1 MTNEKKMELIAEI
14 LDVDVEDI
22 SPETVLADIEEW
34 DSVAALSFIAMMDD
48 EFGKNYANLAYCH
61 SKEEYAENDRIANEI
76 LARKPLD
83 EDILDFLYDS
93 DTTGQISHK
102 VCKKIYDLIQ
112 DIDFGKKSFR
122 YGAYA
127 HNDYEEFKTFLKE
140 CYSNRRYMRWS

>member
-1 MTNEKKMELIAEI
+1 MGVSIRATNSSHSFDMGYGGFFNLRKNIA
-14 LDVDVEDI
+14 
-22 SPETVLADIEEW
+22 LA
-34 DSVAALSFIAMMDD
+34 LDD

-61 SKEEYAENDRIANEI
+61 SKEEYEENDRIANEI